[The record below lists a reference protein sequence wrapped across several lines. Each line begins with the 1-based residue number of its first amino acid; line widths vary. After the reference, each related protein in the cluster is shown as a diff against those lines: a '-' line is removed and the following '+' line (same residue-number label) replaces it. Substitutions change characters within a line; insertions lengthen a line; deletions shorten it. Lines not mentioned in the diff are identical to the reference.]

1 MKFVL
6 IDREFENGTPARVH
20 RPSGTI
26 FLPPSFFEHT
36 EDEQKMILMH
46 EVGHHVLQTSN
57 ESEADSFAAEQLV
70 DELGSKR
77 TFRALNNSLFMSP
90 SSDERRINLFNHL
103 KERER
108 IMNKLDCFIDPESG
122 YIYRNTVVGSD
133 FDEMGQEEAFDYLN
147 WCDYMGVAFSDMTKK
162 EYRQKKKQAKQ
173 RKKQD
178 LRIAEKLRLSVPQ
191 LRKNR
196 KNKERMNISNYIDV
210 DCYEDND
217 LLGFYDEESG
227 YFYKNG
233 IVGEDF
239 DEMSPEE
246 ATDFVAWCE
255 YFGVDC
261 SDMTKKEYKAQKRQ
275 AKIDRKNAKT
285 NKINSKADAKRTKA
299 EAKLVKANAKQ
310 TLAEQGIDASAGA
323 KIKDALGGVANA
335 AKNVLGGLF
344 GGGGAA
350 DAGADAGGYGP
361 DGQSAIEEPKKTN
374 WLLIGGICVAIIAV
388 TIGLIVVL
396 KKKKK

>member
-1 MKFVL
+1 MKVVL

-26 FLPPSFFEHT
+26 FLPPSFFDHT

-57 ESEADSFAAEQLV
+57 ESEADKFAAEQLV

-90 SSDERRINLFNHL
+90 SSDARRINLFNHL
-103 KERER
+103 KVRE
-108 IMNKLDCFIDPESG
+108 MN
-122 YIYRNTVVGSD
+122 
-133 FDEMGQEEAFDYLN
+133 M
-147 WCDYMGVAFSDMTKK
+147 
-162 EYRQKKKQAKQ
+162 
-173 RKKQD
+173 
-178 LRIAEKLRLSVPQ
+178 
-191 LRKNR
+191 
-196 KNKERMNISNYIDV
+196 SNYDINVLGNYSPD
-210 DCYEDND
+210 D

-239 DEMSPEE
+239 DEMCPEE
-246 ATDFVAWCE
+246 ATDFVNWCN
-255 YFGVDC
+255 YMGVEC
-261 SDMTKKEYKAQKRQ
+261 SDMTKKEYRAQKRQ

-285 NKINSKADAKRTKA
+285 NKINAKADAKRTKA
-299 EAKLVKANAKQ
+299 DAKLVKANAKQ

-335 AKNVLGGLF
+335 AKNVLGGIF
-344 GGGGAA
+344 GGGGAD

-374 WLLIGGICVAIIAV
+374 WLLIGGIGAAILAVAIV
-388 TIGLIVVL
+388 LIVVL